1 MTRESGSNGES
12 DKRYYSI
19 GEAAARLGVN
29 ASLIRFWEREF
40 PQIQPKKT
48 ESGSRKYRPQDLE
61 LLERIYTL
69 VKVRGFTLEGA
80 RNMLKRK
87 GSEADRLS
95 ELESRLRALK
105 ARLEELRELL

>member
-1 MTRESGSNGES
+1 MPVSEP

-19 GEAAARLGVN
+19 GEVAARLEVN
-29 ASLIRFWEREF
+29 ASLIRFWEKEF

-61 LLERIYTL
+61 LLEKIYAL

-80 RNMLKRK
+80 RKMLKRK
-87 GSEADRLS
+87 GSEEERLS
-95 ELESRLRALK
+95 ELEARLLSLK
-105 ARLEELRELL
+105 QRLEELRELL